1 MGFRLVAI
9 DNANEKDWAALL
21 NILWVSRTHRGLA
34 DIELSFRHDLFF
46 FNTVCV
52 DECFWLSD
60 GLRVRMFGGVNEIA
74 DTLGVNEG
82 LEGEG

>member
-1 MGFRLVAI
+1 MQM
-9 DNANEKDWAALL
+9 KK
-21 NILWVSRTHRGLA
+21 T
-34 DIELSFRHDLFF
+34 ELPCWISCEFSKLTESLQVQNYLSDVINVFY

-52 DECFWLSD
+52 DECFRLSD
-60 GLRVRMFGGVNEIA
+60 GVEVKMVGGVNEIV

>member
-1 MGFRLVAI
+1 MNAFGLVM
-9 DNANEKDWAALL
+9 
-21 NILWVSRTHRGLA
+21 
-34 DIELSFRHDLFF
+34 
-46 FNTVCV
+46 
-52 DECFWLSD
+52 